1 MTPVLGAAAKSCVHL
16 LPAGR
21 LERVLRDMNCYRF
34 SAIRGVQAGRAYF
47 VIMVPFSAVQPLFRF
62 DDAELPPEL
71 TAQRDLTQSRIP
83 AIARYIVDN
92 AETYVLSALSASID
106 GNFRFNAAGD
116 GEGERNVGT
125 LEVDMTAT
133 LVINDGQH
141 RRAAIVEA
149 LRERPYMAHETI
161 AVTLFP
167 DRGLGHA
174 QQMFVD
180 LNQHG
185 VRPSRSLRIFYDAR
199 DGEAQVTKAVI
210 DAVPLFHHLTD
221 LTHVTPKAGSRKLFG
236 LSSVHV
242 AVKTLIADAG
252 LSGDA
257 AVDAAV
263 EYWSAVCDNMP
274 DWQAAARLDIL
285 PAELRRETVHAHGL
299 ALEALAIVGA
309 RLFDAYPDAWRAR
322 LAGLQRLDW
331 SRANTGLW
339 EGRAMVGGKVNR
351 SRTSV
356 LLTAE
361 LIWTWIEAQSGGA
374 CPQVVL
380 Q

>member
-1 MTPVLGAAAKSCVHL
+1 
-16 LPAGR
+16 
-21 LERVLRDMNCYRF
+21 MNCYRF

-62 DDAELPPEL
+62 DDADLPPEL
-71 TAQRDLTQSRIP
+71 TAQREVTQSRIP

-106 GNFRFNAAGD
+106 GNFRFHAVGD

-125 LEVDMTAT
+125 LEVDMTTT

-149 LRERPYMAHETI
+149 LRERPYLAHEAI

-185 VRPSRSLRIFYDAR
+185 VKPSRSLRIFYDAR
-199 DGEAQVTKAVI
+199 DGEAQMTKAVI
-210 DAVPLFHHLTD
+210 DAVPLFQHLTD

-252 LSGDA
+252 LSGAA
-257 AVDAAV
+257 AVDAAAD
-263 EYWSAVCDNMP
+263 YWSAVCDNMP

-309 RLFDAYPDAWRAR
+309 RLFDAYPDAWRGR

-361 LIWTWIEAQSGGA
+361 LIWNWIEAQSGGA
-374 CPQVVL
+374 RPQAVL

>member
-1 MTPVLGAAAKSCVHL
+1 
-16 LPAGR
+16 
-21 LERVLRDMNCYRF
+21 MNCYRF
-34 SAIRGVQAGRAYF
+34 SAIKGFQAGRAYF
-47 VIMVPFSAVQPLFRF
+47 VIMVPFSAIQPLFRF
-62 DDAELPPEL
+62 DEAELPPEL
-71 TAQRDLTQSRIP
+71 TAQREVTQSRIP

-106 GNFRFNAAGD
+106 GNFRFQPV
-116 GEGERNVGT
+116 GEGEAQRNVGM
-125 LEVDMTAT
+125 LEVDMAAT

-149 LRERPYMAHETI
+149 LRERPYLAHETI

-185 VRPSRSLRIFYDAR
+185 VKPSKSLRIFYDAR
-199 DGEAQVTKAVI
+199 DGDAQVTKAVI
-210 DAVPLFHHLTD
+210 DAVPLFLHLTD

-242 AVKTLIADAG
+242 AVKTLIAESG

-257 AVDAAV
+257 AIDAATA
-263 EYWSAVCDNMP
+263 YWLAVCENMP

-285 PAELRRETVHAHGL
+285 PAELRRDTVHAHGL

-309 RLFDAYPDAWRAR
+309 RLLDAYPGNWQAR
-322 LAGLQRLDW
+322 LAGLQGLDW
-331 SRANTGLW
+331 SRANTELW

-361 LIWTWIEAQSGGA
+361 LIWSRIEAQSGGA
-374 CPQVVL
+374 LAQAVL

>member
-1 MTPVLGAAAKSCVHL
+1 
-16 LPAGR
+16 
-21 LERVLRDMNCYRF
+21 MNCYRF
-34 SAIRGVQAGRAYF
+34 SAIKGVQAGRAYF

-62 DDAELPPEL
+62 DEAELPPEL
-71 TAQRDLTQSRIP
+71 TAQREITQSRIP

-106 GNFRFNAAGD
+106 GGFRFLPATEHD
-116 GEGERNVGT
+116 RNIGT

-149 LRERPYMAHETI
+149 LRERPYLAHETI
-161 AVTLFP
+161 AITLFP
-167 DRGLGHA
+167 DRGLTHA

-185 VRPSRSLRIFYDAR
+185 VKPSKSLRIFYDSR
-199 DGEAQVTKAVI
+199 DDAAQVTKAVI
-210 DAVPLFHHLTD
+210 DAVPLFLALTD
-221 LTHVTPKAGSRKLFG
+221 VTHVTPKSGSRKLFG

-242 AVKTLIADAG
+242 AVTTLITDAG

-257 AVDAAV
+257 AIDAAV
-263 EYWSAVCDNMP
+263 EFWSTVCDNMP

-285 PAELRRETVHAHGL
+285 PAELRRDTVHAHGL

-309 RLFDAYPDAWRAR
+309 RLFDAYPDGWRHR

-331 SRANTGLW
+331 SRANTSLW

-361 LIWTWIEAQSGGA
+361 LIWSWIEAQSGSAAG
-374 CPQVVL
+374 QGVL

>member
-1 MTPVLGAAAKSCVHL
+1 
-16 LPAGR
+16 
-21 LERVLRDMNCYRF
+21 MNSYRF
-34 SAIRGVQAGRAYF
+34 SAIRGIQAGRAYY
-47 VIMVPFSAVQPLFRF
+47 VIMVPFGTVQSLFRF
-62 DDAELPPEL
+62 NEAELPAQL
-71 TAQRDLTQSRIP
+71 TAQRELATSRIP

-92 AETYVLSALSASID
+92 AEAYVLSALSASID
-106 GNFRFNAAGD
+106 GNFRFLAAGD
-116 GEGERNVGT
+116 DECARTVGT
-125 LEVDMTAT
+125 LEVDMSAT

-149 LRERPYMAHETI
+149 LRERPFLAHETI

-167 DRGLGHA
+167 DRGLEHS

-185 VRPSRSLRIFYDAR
+185 VKPSKSLRIFFDSR
-199 DGEAQVTKAVI
+199 DGDALVTKAVI
-210 DAVPLFHHLTD
+210 DGIPLLQLLTD

-242 AVKTLIADAG
+242 AVRTLISDAG
-252 LSGDA
+252 LA
-257 AVDAAV
+257 EAVAV
-263 EYWSAVCDNMP
+263 PVATDYWSAVCDNMP

-285 PAELRRETVHAHGL
+285 PSELRRDTIHAHGL

-309 RLFDAYPDAWRAR
+309 RLFDAYPGGWRDR
-322 LAGLQRLDW
+322 LAALRELDW
-331 SRANTGLW
+331 SRANTNLW

-361 LIWTWIEAQSGGA
+361 LIWSWIEAQGGGA
-374 CPQVVL
+374 AAQPGL
-380 Q
+380 E